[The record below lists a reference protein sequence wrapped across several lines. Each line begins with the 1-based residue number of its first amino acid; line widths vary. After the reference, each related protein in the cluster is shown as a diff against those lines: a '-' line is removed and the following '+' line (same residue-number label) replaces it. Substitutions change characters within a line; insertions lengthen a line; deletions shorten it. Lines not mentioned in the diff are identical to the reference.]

1 MTSLATDNLAQL
13 IRKKHQVLLQLR
25 EIGMRQQQAVE
36 EKATSSL
43 LQLLGAKQH
52 LIAALQMVERN
63 LRPYQ
68 AEDPESRTW
77 RTPEDRAAC
86 ARQQAE
92 CQRLLTEVME
102 LERNQEAKMVER
114 RDQVAAQ
121 LRRANTAHQATSA
134 YSQHRMPHKPAPIS
148 GPTDVASSLDL
159 TSGGS

>member
-1 MTSLATDNLAQL
+1 MSSLATDNLAQL

-25 EIGMRQQQAVE
+25 DIGLRQQQAVE
-36 EKATSSL
+36 AKATSTV

-63 LRPYQ
+63 LRPFQ

-77 RTPEDRAAC
+77 RNAEERAAC

-92 CQRLLTEVME
+92 CQQLLTEVMQ
-102 LERNQEAKMVER
+102 LERDQEAKMVER

-121 LRRANTAHQATSA
+121 LRRANSAHQAASA
-134 YSQHRMPHKPAPIS
+134 YSQHRTPHSHAPIS
-148 GPTDVASSLDL
+148 APTAPPSHLDL
-159 TSGGS
+159 STGGR